1 MTFETANEAF
11 EWSFDCI
18 KEEGLN
24 QLNTRTIFNMG
35 FYIYN
40 PLKNEITCDFRKWNK
55 DYAEAEWQWYLSANP
70 DATEISKR
78 APIWKNHMD
87 ENGHVRSNY
96 GWQWCRGSQYDYII
110 DILYNSLVNN
120 LDTRKAVLTFYDGKE
135 INTYSYD
142 TPCTNSIHFQIV
154 ERKLCMTV
162 NMRSND
168 LWYGFCND
176 QYCFSKL
183 QEMVAK
189 DLGIEVGWYYHFASN
204 MHIYNEFLNKN
215 EGENN
220 IQSDIISDAERNI

>member
-1 MTFETANEAF
+1 MNFETANQAF
-11 EWSFDCI
+11 EWSFDYI
-18 KEEGLN
+18 KEEGLD

-35 FYIYN
+35 FYIQN

-55 DYAEAEWQWYLSANP
+55 NYAEYEWQWYLSANP
-70 DATEISKR
+70 DATEIAKR

-87 ENGHVRSNY
+87 EYGHVRSNY
-96 GWQWCRGSQYDYII
+96 GWQWERSDQLNQVI
-110 DILYNSLVNN
+110 DILRVSLAAN
-120 LDTRKAVLTFYDGKE
+120 LDTRKAVITFYDGKE
-135 INTYSYD
+135 IFSYSKD

-154 ERKLCMTV
+154 NKKLCMTI

-189 DLGIEVGWYYHFASN
+189 ELCIEVGWYYHFVSN

-215 EGENN
+215 EK
-220 IQSDIISDAERNI
+220 